1 MSTLAAKRMVSV
13 RVDPEVL
20 RSARRSTG
28 AASDSEAINRALE
41 LAAELDES
49 ERFVRHWGGKG
60 GSGAFGETAPRGRK

>member
-1 MSTLAAKRMVSV
+1 MNALAAKRMVSV

-28 AASDSEAINRALE
+28 ASSDSETINRALE

-49 ERFVRHWGGKG
+49 ERFVRQWGGKG
-60 GSGAFGETAPRGRK
+60 GAGAFGEITPRGRK